1 MAYPTKEKAQQSSA
15 WARDLKGTAKE
26 ESSQREVH
34 RTFKMLKEM
43 WLGIRIKRTN
53 THKGI
58 TIKALLDSGAIG
70 MFMNRKT
77 MAKHRFRLQ
86 RLERPVRVKNVNRIY
101 NSGEAITYQIKVN
114 MYYKSHVKRIRIDVC
129 NLERT

>member
-1 MAYPTKEKAQQSSA
+1 
-15 WARDLKGTAKE
+15 
-26 ESSQREVH
+26 
-34 RTFKMLKEM
+34 MLKEM

-58 TIKALLDSGAIG
+58 TIKALLDSGAIR